1 MDQEAEAIRLHRIP
15 HAAQH
20 LGQEGVCEDAIRAL
34 AQDEANG
41 GRAATDE
48 RTGCGVGVVV
58 ELVGY
63 FEDAMARPIDVDR
76 MTGYALGF
84 FFFWLVTA
92 IASSISVY
100 LMRTAHRD
108 LRIDEVKD

>member
-1 MDQEAEAIRLHRIP
+1 MNGGEPRTPPDYEPELRAQRPWTRRAQAI
-15 HAAQH
+15 AAIAWPSF
-20 LGQEGVCEDAIRAL
+20 LTAAL
-34 AQDEANG
+34 ATMLFFAVFDPG
-41 GRAATDE
+41 
-48 RTGCGVGVVV
+48 
-58 ELVGY
+58 LL
-63 FEDAMARPIDVDR
+63 EDAMARPIDVDR

-84 FFFWLVTA
+84 FFFWFVTA